1 MSTIVKAVILF
12 IFPFA
17 LLTPVGMVLML
28 VGTLIAMFI
37 CGRGWENL
45 GCGLMGGLL
54 SYAIG
59 ICLLS
64 FLTINYLFRERSL
77 VQKVALTILLILYT
91 TLVIWVVP
99 SIFNVLR

>member
-1 MSTIVKAVILF
+1 MSTRVKTVILF
-12 IFPFA
+12 IVPFA
-17 LLTPVGMVLML
+17 LLTPVGMVL
-28 VGTLIAMFI
+28 VLIGVLIGGLI
-37 CGRGWENL
+37 CGWGWENI
-45 GCGLMGGLL
+45 GCSLPGAFL
-54 SYAIG
+54 SFVIG